1 MGIPFYG
8 RSWTLSGKNSGYKSK
23 TLGPGTFGN
32 SSDGFLD
39 YIEICSML
47 KQGGWTVNRDNH
59 FQVPYMV
66 KGNQWISYDDAQSVK
81 DKAEFVKIKQLAGVM
96 VWAIDNDDF
105 KGVCGQNYPLLR
117 TIANEIIGNDAVS
130 NYESSKY
137 EYYENQISELT
148 QQIKSISFKYE
159 NDIMQMKDALIP
171 NEFIYVQL
179 PNLEKPFSI
188 WPKLS
193 WIEITSQYANIFG
206 AQEVGSKMGI
216 KIWKRIEKPEN
227 YKNESSLNEIISQ
240 NINLESNLTLNDSQ
254 SNNCGV
260 SMDNNMNAKII
271 GGYETVKG
279 NWPWMVLILN
289 KEHNPW
295 CGGTLIT
302 PQFVLT
308 AGKLIE
314 FPFLNYS

>member
-8 RSWTLSGKNSGYKSK
+8 RSWILAGKDNGYKSK
-23 TLGPGTFGN
+23 TLRPGIFGN

-39 YIEICSML
+39 YIEICLML

-59 FQVPYMV
+59 FKVPYMV
-66 KGNQWISYDDAQSVK
+66 KGNQWISYDDVQSVK
-81 DKAEFVKIKQLAGVM
+81 DKAEFVKNKQLAGAM

-105 KGVCGQNYPLLR
+105 KGVCGQNFPLLR
-117 TIANEIIGNDAVS
+117 TIANVTIGNYTFS
-130 NYESSKY
+130 NYENSKY
-137 EYYENQISELT
+137 EYFENKISELT
-148 QQIKSISFKYE
+148 ERIKSISFKYE
-159 NDIMQMKDALIP
+159 SEIKQMKDALIP

-193 WIEITSQYANIFG
+193 WIEITSQYTNAFR
-206 AQEVGSKMGI
+206 AQDVRQKMGI
-216 KIWKRIEKPEN
+216 KIWKRIEKLEN
-227 YKNESSLNEIISQ
+227 YQNESLLNEIINP
-240 NINLESNLTLNDSQ
+240 NINLESNLTFSISQ

-260 SMDNNMNAKII
+260 SMDDNINAKVI
-271 GGYETVKG
+271 GGHETVKG

-289 KEHNPW
+289 KDHDPW

-302 PQFVLT
+302 SQFVLT
-308 AGKLIE
+308 AGKLI
-314 FPFLNYS
+314 